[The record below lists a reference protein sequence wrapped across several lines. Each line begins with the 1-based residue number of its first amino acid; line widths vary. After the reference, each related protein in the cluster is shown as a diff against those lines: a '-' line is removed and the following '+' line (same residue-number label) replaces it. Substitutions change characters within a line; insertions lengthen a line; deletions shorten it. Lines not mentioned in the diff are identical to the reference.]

1 MGGCLP
7 MATCLRSML
16 LSSSFRLSVDCSV
29 TDYTK
34 REERRRGKRGE
45 R

>member
-1 MGGCLP
+1 

-16 LSSSFRLSVDCSV
+16 LSSSFRLSVDSSV

-34 REERRRGKRGE
+34 RQERRRGKRGGG
-45 R
+45 

>member
-1 MGGCLP
+1 

-34 REERRRGKRGE
+34 REGKEEKRE
-45 R
+45 E